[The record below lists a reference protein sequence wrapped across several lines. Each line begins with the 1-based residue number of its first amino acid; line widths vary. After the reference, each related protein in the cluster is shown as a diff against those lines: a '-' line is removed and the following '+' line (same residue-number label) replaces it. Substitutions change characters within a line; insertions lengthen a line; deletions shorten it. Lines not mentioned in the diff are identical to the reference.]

1 MNESAI
7 IMTCVRGVVVVG
19 AWGYCILVS
28 KQVKEEGIEG
38 FCFGF
43 VCSFVR

>member
-19 AWGYCILVS
+19 GIVS
-28 KQVKEEGIEG
+28 KQVKEEGLG
-38 FCFGF
+38 RVLFWFCLFF
-43 VCSFVR
+43 C